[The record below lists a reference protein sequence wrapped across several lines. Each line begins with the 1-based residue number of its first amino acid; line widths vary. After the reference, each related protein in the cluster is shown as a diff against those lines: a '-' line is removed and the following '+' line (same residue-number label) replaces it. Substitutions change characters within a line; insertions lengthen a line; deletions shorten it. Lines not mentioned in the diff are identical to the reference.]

1 MIRKISI
8 MALFLAAGLAQAQ
21 TKYFTK
27 QGKISFYS
35 ETPMEKIEAHNSRAT
50 SVLEAESGKIEFK
63 VSIKGFEF
71 EKALMQEH
79 FNENYMESSK
89 YPNATFKGTI
99 TDMKSVDLKKDG
111 TYNVTV
117 KGDLTIHGVTKNVTE
132 KATIKVKGGVISAET
147 SFNVALKDYNIKVP
161 SVVGNKIAEIIQVK
175 VNIPS
180 YEPMKK

>member
-1 MIRKISI
+1 
-8 MALFLAAGLAQAQ
+8 MAFVLLTGWSQAQ

-35 ETPMEKIEAHNSRAT
+35 ETPMEKIEAHNSRVT
-50 SVLEAESGKIEFK
+50 SVLDAESGKIEFMAL
-63 VSIKGFEF
+63 IKAFEF

-89 YPNATFKGTI
+89 YPKASFKGTI

-111 TYNVTV
+111 TYNVEV
-117 KGDLTIHGVTKNVTE
+117 KGDLTIHGVTKNITE

-147 SFNVALKDYNIKVP
+147 SFNVALKDYNIKIP
-161 SVVGNKIAEIIQVK
+161 TVVNNKIAEVIQVK
-175 VNIPS
+175 VNIPN
-180 YEPMKK
+180 YELLKK